1 MKEGEGEGEEVGK
14 IRNGMR
20 EGGDE
25 EGGGEVEEDDA
36 GGMRVAGDAVPV
48 AMVMSTVRGVP
59 LPAEEEVGEVM
70 RS

>member
-1 MKEGEGEGEEVGK
+1 M
-14 IRNGMR
+14 
-20 EGGDE
+20 
-25 EGGGEVEEDDA
+25 
-36 GGMRVAGDAVPV
+36 AGDAVPV

>member
-14 IRNGMR
+14 IRNGMM

-36 GGMRVAGDAVPV
+36 
-48 AMVMSTVRGVP
+48 
-59 LPAEEEVGEVM
+59 
-70 RS
+70 